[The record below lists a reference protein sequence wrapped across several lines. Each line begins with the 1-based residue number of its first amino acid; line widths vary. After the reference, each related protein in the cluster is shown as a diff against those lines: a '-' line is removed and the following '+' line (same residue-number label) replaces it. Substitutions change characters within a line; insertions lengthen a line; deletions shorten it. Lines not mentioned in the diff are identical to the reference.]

1 MGHAL
6 EKLHLA
12 AGCPGWQSKLRPSF
26 VAVTSPLTL
35 FEHGKKITFA
45 AFVKYQEIFFSDDYF

>member
-1 MGHAL
+1 ML
-6 EKLHLA
+6 WRNCTLQLA
-12 AGCPGWQSKLRPSF
+12 AQDGRANCGLLLWQSPE
-26 VAVTSPLTL
+26 LTL